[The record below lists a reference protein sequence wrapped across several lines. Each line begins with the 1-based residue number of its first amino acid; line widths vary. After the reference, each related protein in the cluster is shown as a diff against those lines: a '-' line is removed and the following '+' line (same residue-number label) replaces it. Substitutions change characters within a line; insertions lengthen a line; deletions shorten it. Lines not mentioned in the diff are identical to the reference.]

1 MTILAPSVAARPVES
16 PTATTRQYLR
26 YLFYK
31 ARPSWRLVPHGE
43 RTATRA
49 QLLAALEPFAERLPV
64 LRAYSTLGTRGDVD
78 FLLWMVS
85 EQLEDFQ
92 ELQAAVLDTA
102 MGAHL
107 DMPYSFLAMTK
118 RSQYVDR
125 HAHADQEGQRTRV
138 KRPI

>member
-43 RTATRA
+43 RTAARA

-64 LRAYSTLGTRGDVD
+64 LRAYSTVGTRGDAD

-85 EQLEDFQ
+85 ERLPDFQ
-92 ELQAAVLDTA
+92 GLQAAGLATPV
-102 MGAHL
+102 GGHL
-107 DMPYSFLAMTK
+107 GTPGHYPDRAQ
-118 RSQYVDR
+118 RSPDVDR
-125 HAHADQEGQRTRV
+125 HAASR
-138 KRPI
+138 RPRDR

>member
-31 ARPSWRLVPHGE
+31 ARPSCRLVPHGE
-43 RTATRA
+43 RTAARA

-64 LRAYSTLGTRGDVD
+64 LRAYSTVGTRGDAD

-85 EQLEDFQ
+85 ERLEDF
-92 ELQAAVLDTA
+92 L
-102 MGAHL
+102 
-107 DMPYSFLAMTK
+107 
-118 RSQYVDR
+118 RSCR
-125 HAHADQEGQRTRV
+125 RRSWPPPWGRISTRRTHIWR
-138 KRPI
+138 